1 LGAVREGICSSRF
14 TAFGLLAGG
23 LGILLACAPE
33 PQFPEDEDRALLA
46 EIAVEERDLNTLKG
60 FVSDDYAD
68 ERGDDKRAIHAI
80 LAYHFLRNRS
90 VHLLTRV
97 QSVTVLAPERAQ
109 ATLLVAMAGRRIQ
122 SAEQLVGLRA
132 DLFRFEFALVREGRD
147 WRVESAAW
155 RRAER
160 NDFF

>member
-1 LGAVREGICSSRF
+1 V
-14 TAFGLLAGG
+14 LLAGG

-33 PQFPEDEDRALLA
+33 TQSPEDEVRALLARA